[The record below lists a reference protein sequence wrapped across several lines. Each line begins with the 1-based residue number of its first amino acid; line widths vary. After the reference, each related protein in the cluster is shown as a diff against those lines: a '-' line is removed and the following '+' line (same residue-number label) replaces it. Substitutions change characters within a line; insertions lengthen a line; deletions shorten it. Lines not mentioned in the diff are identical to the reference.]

1 MPCRAGERLD
11 WAGACALG
19 LRCSLEGEKCCLLP
33 LSAFEVNVREEWRV
47 FYLRNGC
54 ERG

>member
-33 LSAFEVNVREEWRV
+33 LSAFQTECKGGVEGILPQEW
-47 FYLRNGC
+47 L
-54 ERG
+54 